1 MVPVSTRIGRLNV
14 MSQLHFD
21 GDPGTVSFG
30 VLQTP
35 PVFCDQ
41 LVQLGRFN
49 LPSPSVSTQL
59 TLSTR
64 TVTTLPFGG
73 PHPLAVL
80 ISRHASP
87 SRLAAKADPSVTT
100 FGEAGSVWRSVI
112 SLTEHVPDLAPSWLG
127 SPSVANQRPMS

>member
-30 VLQTP
+30 TLQTP

-49 LPSPSVSTQL
+49 LPSLSVSTQL

-73 PHPLAVL
+73 PHPLAAL
-80 ISRHASP
+80 MSRRASP
-87 SRLAAKADPSVTT
+87 PRLRAKADPRCKMPAASACRPVN
-100 FGEAGSVWRSVI
+100 
-112 SLTEHVPDLAPSWLG
+112 SW
-127 SPSVANQRPMS
+127 

>member
-1 MVPVSTRIGRLNV
+1 MVPVSTKIGRLNV

-49 LPSPSVSTQL
+49 FPSPSVSTQL

-80 ISRHASP
+80 TSRHVSP
-87 SRLAAKADPSVTT
+87 SAFTASADPSVTRL
-100 FGEAGSVWRSVI
+100 GDAGSV
-112 SLTEHVPDLAPSWLG
+112 
-127 SPSVANQRPMS
+127 

>member
-1 MVPVSTRIGRLNV
+1 MVPVSTKIGRLNV

-30 VLQTP
+30 TLQTP

-49 LPSPSVSTQL
+49 LPSLSVSTQL

-80 ISRHASP
+80 MSRTRRHQGWRRRPIQAARSP
-87 SRLAAKADPSVTT
+87 LDPC
-100 FGEAGSVWRSVI
+100 GG
-112 SLTEHVPDLAPSWLG
+112 
-127 SPSVANQRPMS
+127 Q